1 MGIKHQNPPSQ
12 RSPPSPPPPPRRSLP
27 LPHPAWR
34 RPSRSPDRPWLSNRP
49 SPSFDAKMWER
60 WMALGGQLIFKMVL
74 RWLFS
79 LLQGRAVLKMMYIWV
94 FGDMQ
99 TVLNLNEIVWK
110 KRCFLTYYKPEIHKH
125 GSMALHS
132 AKRQLFQTISRAP
145 DTNRPREIIRQNYLR
160 RRQPS
165 GTPWETECHK
175 RPLEIRYTKMD
186 DFFAFHFGGSR
197 WSCSIWKNRCSF
209 PNPRSSIAK
218 KLNSHHWNSTL
229 KGVWVGHWASPNP
242 YGAA

>member
-1 MGIKHQNPPSQ
+1 
-12 RSPPSPPPPPRRSLP
+12 
-27 LPHPAWR
+27 
-34 RPSRSPDRPWLSNRP
+34 
-49 SPSFDAKMWER
+49 
-60 WMALGGQLIFKMVL
+60 
-74 RWLFS
+74 
-79 LLQGRAVLKMMYIWV
+79 MYIWV

-186 DFFAFHFGGSR
+186 DFFASHFGGSR

-229 KGVWVGHWASPNP
+229 KGSESATGLLRTHMAPHRGCPHRAGCNRALAHRAQSPLVLDLNNLN
-242 YGAA
+242 GKSSNINWNIVKC